1 MVGSKDPILEKKAF
15 KKIYKKYFFILFT
28 QWKWS
33 YKTAILEQLH
43 LSELNETWDIY
54 SYKLCPCNYLRQ
66 FLHIFKQGVL
76 PYMFESKTFEC
87 DVTSEKIYRRHPDLI
102 SNGPI
107 VQWGMRIFSW
117 NKFKKN
123 LPLFLSSKLFS
134 DQNSVEISQ
143 NATSFSKTTTKK
155 NLVRCFWFYSLLVVR
170 TCVNSWLHMRSFKN
184 EFSMNFRVFVPL
196 LIPRQKF

>member
-1 MVGSKDPILEKKAF
+1 MSL
-15 KKIYKKYFFILFT
+15 
-28 QWKWS
+28 
-33 YKTAILEQLH
+33 QL
-43 LSELNETWDIY
+43 
-54 SYKLCPCNYLRQ
+54 LRP
-66 FLHIFKQGVL
+66 FLHIFEQKLL

-87 DVTSEKIYRRHPDLI
+87 DVTSEKIYCKQPALI

-117 NKFKKN
+117 NKFKKKY
-123 LPLFLSSKLFS
+123 LTFFLSSKLFS

-143 NATSFSKTTTKK
+143 NATNFSKTTTKK